1 MTLRVGSSF
10 NPAIEAEGFL
20 ACSFCCSKDEGASYP
35 LLRLTL
41 AGVLLHQD
49 ANGVLPL
56 LLAAKWGS
64 TTPMPPAFIP
74 SHLHVSRICLWLRP
88 FPLPFVLKH
97 CFQKLDL
104 GAKFLMIGILR
115 NWNA

>member
-41 AGVLLHQD
+41 VAVLPHQD
-49 ANGVLPL
+49 VDGVLPL
-56 LLAAKWGS
+56 LLGCQGR
-64 TTPMPPAFIP
+64 
-74 SHLHVSRICLWLRP
+74 LHHPTAPCFHFFPFACLQDLSVVEV
-88 FPLPFVLKH
+88 FSPLLLF
-97 CFQKLDL
+97 
-104 GAKFLMIGILR
+104 
-115 NWNA
+115 

>member
-1 MTLRVGSSF
+1 MTLSVGSSF

-41 AGVLLHQD
+41 AGVPLHQD

-56 LLAAKWGS
+56 LLAAKWGA
-64 TTPMPPAFIP
+64 TTPVPLAFIP
-74 SHLHVSRICLWLRP
+74 SHLHVSRICLRSRP
-88 FPLPFVLKH
+88 FPLSFCSETL
-97 CFQKLDL
+97 FSEMGLWGEILDD
-104 GAKFLMIGILR
+104 
-115 NWNA
+115 WNI

>member
-56 LLAAKWGS
+56 LLAAKWGAI
-64 TTPMPPAFIP
+64 TPVPLAFIP
-74 SHLHVSRICLWLRP
+74 SHLHVSRICLWSRP
-88 FPLPFVLKH
+88 FPLSF
-97 CFQKLDL
+97 CFETLFSEIGLWGEILDDWD
-104 GAKFLMIGILR
+104 I
-115 NWNA
+115 

>member
-64 TTPMPPAFIP
+64 TTPVPRLSFLP
-74 SHLHVSRICLWLRP
+74 ICMSPGFVCGQGLFP
-88 FPLPFVLKH
+88 FLLF
-97 CFQKLDL
+97 
-104 GAKFLMIGILR
+104 
-115 NWNA
+115 